1 MLIQVL
7 YRNHQF
13 DFIKTSRLDEF
24 IVSGKI
30 SAFKR
35 RQGWVRIG
43 MDPIRSMPG
52 DFSSN
57 YEGKERRQFQET
69 ASV

>member
-24 IVSGKI
+24 IANGKV

-35 RQGWVRIG
+35 RKGWVRIG
-43 MDPIRSMPG
+43 VDPIRSMPH
-52 DFSSN
+52 DSS
-57 YEGKERRQFQET
+57 YEGKERRQFQEQIMAT
-69 ASV
+69 A

>member
-1 MLIQVL
+1 VL

-24 IVSGKI
+24 IASGKV

-35 RQGWVRIG
+35 RKEWVRIG
-43 MDPIRSMPG
+43 VDPIRSMPH
-52 DFSSN
+52 DTS
-57 YEGKERRQFQET
+57 YEGKERRQFREQIMVT
-69 ASV
+69 A